1 MFLNSRYPQA
11 FAWPALIPFARF
23 WFITL
28 PMLRP
33 ALMVVPMLNL
43 LYGMRVFDIA
53 YATTN
58 GGPG

>member
-1 MFLNSRYPQA
+1 LPG
-11 FAWPALIPFARF
+11 PALIPFARF